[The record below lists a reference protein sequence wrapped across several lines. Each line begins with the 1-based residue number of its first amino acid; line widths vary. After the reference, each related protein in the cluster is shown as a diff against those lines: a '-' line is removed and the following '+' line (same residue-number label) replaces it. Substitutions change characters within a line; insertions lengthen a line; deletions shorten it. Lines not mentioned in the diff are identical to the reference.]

1 MCMETHAWATE
12 LADLSRVKGW
22 TMVGS
27 VHTSVRWASHR
38 GLCVAVSSVDLVFQA
53 VRGPSDQLL
62 VMW

>member
-1 MCMETHAWATE
+1 MCMETQAWATE

-27 VHTSVRWASHR
+27 VHTSVCWASHG
-38 GLCVAVSSVDLVFQA
+38 GLCVAGSGVDLVFQA